1 MLGGSACKELQ
12 IALCA
17 GNALFSHTIVV
28 SEIKIVR
35 EMLCFTI
42 ETAVGGCEARRCETV
57 AYARVCPGMFGS
69 VLH

>member
-1 MLGGSACKELQ
+1 MPGGSACKELQ

-17 GNALFSHTIVV
+17 GNVLFSHTTVV

-42 ETAVGGCEARRCETV
+42 GTDVGGCEGRR
-57 AYARVCPGMFGS
+57 
-69 VLH
+69 